1 MKKKILL
8 SLLALI
14 LALACVFCIVSCKKN
29 EEESSS
35 SSGDTNGGE
44 TSSGDNGGVST
55 LGSALPRYL
64 RVVDFGEGSATLKFN
79 VYNAPDATFE
89 IRWSEKE
96 ITEKNYDKATI
107 ANFTLSGD
115 VEKTL
120 VVKEITPSLSKAYWV
135 AVKSSAGMEVVRVG
149 GNKQIPIEYEHKY
162 DAVYHGETNKGL
174 HALFDEQH
182 LASSLVFPSTNLG
195 ELMTNDNDVKEGKQ
209 GMRIRPII
217 DLEYKHYISS
227 VNLFFGEIP
236 EDYGEIKVKWALNAT
251 DFLAEDDKWDGCV
264 TLKKE
269 DLLSS
274 AWTEVEVGAVV
285 RYIQID
291 FKDKYAPNEVHVY
304 GYQKGEG
311 DPIATTL
318 HKLPTVGEIV
328 GMCGFAA
335 TGGGNT
341 TVEQLACAS
350 VLREYHNMGWS
361 YSPSSYPGKS
371 NVYAAYMASDGGSW
385 DSTYKKYSASILT
398 IPCIQWGEI
407 NVARSVDE
415 DGLPIKEGTDF
426 KAATYWEK
434 FNPEVYFLYADN
446 MYWFAARYG
455 SNTSADVLKVLKAHS
470 SGNTLNSSVGQGT
483 IKWLEFGNE
492 PNGEDALGYVPYQL
506 AALQSAAYDGHQK
519 TLTSTQVDKTG
530 YHFGAVN
537 ADPNMKVAIAG
548 LAGLQTKYMITMTYW
563 MKANRTDGNTAFDAF
578 NFHTYFGYTFYMN
591 SIDVTVGVCP
601 EFFGVVEA
609 LSGMI
614 EYRNKYYP
622 EKEVWLTEFGWDTN
636 QSFETPTSCHAYN
649 VVDMDGDGDI
659 DEDDKFARVHQIQ
672 GEWLVRAYILFSS
685 VGLDKATMYMCE
697 DVSSD
702 RVAVGKYG
710 TCGIYGVEEIFD
722 ANGKKTGEKMY
733 EKDSYY
739 YLATLKNTLNDY
751 TFTREIATGNE
762 DVWLYEFKD
771 SNGKTAYAVWCPTM
785 DGTHVDNFQI
795 NIDGSSA
802 TAVRFADKQMNGVSS
817 TLQVKDGKVK
827 VDVTESVTI
836 ILVD

>member
-8 SLLALI
+8 SLLALV
-14 LALACVFCIVSCKKN
+14 LALTCILCVVSCNKN
-29 EEESSS
+29 ENETSS
-35 SSGDTNGGE
+35 SSGGDD
-44 TSSGDNGGVST
+44 TSSGEDNGNVNVGII
-55 LGSALPRYL
+55 GSALPRYL
-64 RVVDFGEGSATLKFN
+64 RAVDFSTDSATLKFN
-79 VYNAPDATFE
+79 VYSKEEATFD

-96 ITEKNYDKATI
+96 ITEKNFDKATV
-107 ANFTLSGD
+107 ADFTLSGD

-120 VVKEITPSLSKAYWV
+120 VVKGIAPSLTKTYWV
-135 AVKSSAGMEVVRVG
+135 AVKSDAGMETIRLG
-149 GNKQIPIEYEHKY
+149 GNKQIYIDYETKPN
-162 DAVYHGETNKGL
+162 AVYHGETNKSL
-174 HALFDEQH
+174 LALFDEQR
-182 LASSLVFPSTNLG
+182 LASSLIFPSTNLG

-217 DLEYKHYISS
+217 DLEYMHYIST
-227 VNLFFGEIP
+227 VNLFFGALKDNQAEV
-236 EDYGEIKVKWALNAT
+236 KVKWSST
-251 DFLAEDDKWDGCV
+251 PVDFMAEDDAWEGCV
-264 TLKKE
+264 TLTKDDIIANSWNE
-269 DLLSS
+269 I
-274 AWTEVEVGAVV
+274 EVGTIT

-291 FKDKYAPNEVHVY
+291 FKDAHAPNEVHLY

-311 DPIATTL
+311 DPIATTV
-318 HKLPTVGEIV
+318 HKLPTVGEII

-341 TVEQLACAS
+341 TTEQLACAN

-361 YSPSSYPGKS
+361 YAPSAYPGKA
-371 NVYAAYMASDGGSW
+371 NVNASPMAHIGGTW
-385 DSTYKKYSASILT
+385 DSTYKTYSASILT
-398 IPCIQWGEI
+398 IPCVQWVSL

-415 DGLPIKEGTDF
+415 DGLPIKEGGDF

-434 FNPEVYFLYADN
+434 FDPNVYFLYADN

-455 SNTSADVLKVLKAHS
+455 SNTSSDVLATLKAHTQ
-470 SGNTLNSSVGQGT
+470 GTTLSEHVGQGT

-519 TLTSTQVDKTG
+519 TLTSTQVDRTG

-548 LAGLQTKYMITMTYW
+548 LAGLQTKYMMSMTYW

-578 NFHTYFGYTFYMN
+578 NFHTYFGYTYYMN
-591 SIDVTVGVCP
+591 SVDVTVGVCP

-636 QSFETPTSCHAYN
+636 QSYETPTACHAYN
-649 VVDMDGDGDI
+649 IVDMDGDGDI

-672 GEWLVRAYILFSS
+672 AEWLVRAYILFSS

-697 DVSSD
+697 DTSND
-702 RVAVGKYG
+702 RVSVGKYG
-710 TCGIYGVEEIFD
+710 TCGIYGVD
-722 ANGKKTGEKMY
+722 DKGKMY
-733 EKDSYY
+733 AKDSYY
-739 YLATLKNTLNDY
+739 YISTLSSALEDY
-751 TFTREIATGNE
+751 TFVREIKSGDDN
-762 DVWLYEFKD
+762 VWIYEFQNSK
-771 SNGKTAYAVWCPTM
+771 GKTAYATWCPTM
-785 DGTHVDNFQI
+785 DGTHVDDFQI
-795 NIDGSSA
+795 SIDGAKA
-802 TAVRFADKQMNGVSS
+802 TAITFVDNDMDGISS
-817 TLQVKDGKVK
+817 TLSVKDGKVK
-827 VDVTESVTI
+827 VDVSESVTI